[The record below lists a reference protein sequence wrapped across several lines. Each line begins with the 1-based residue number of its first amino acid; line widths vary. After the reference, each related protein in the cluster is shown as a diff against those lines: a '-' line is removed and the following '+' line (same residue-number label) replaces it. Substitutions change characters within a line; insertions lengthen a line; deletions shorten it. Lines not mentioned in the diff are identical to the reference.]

1 VRFIHQDF
9 TDPLPL
15 REGSFD
21 LLPALYAP
29 GVARAMAR
37 YLCVG
42 GLLATD
48 NHGGDAV
55 DTMREE
61 NRVRVDSGGTGRKAA
76 DLVFEAPDIPPVE
89 TGSPPNRSGAPG
101 YDAFERVRDHAGR

>member
-1 VRFIHQDF
+1 MDCPRPAGARSRNRNRIALDFAARGFIVTGLDIGPELLEVERRIAAKVIADRSHHGKAPHVRFIHQDF

-21 LLPALYAP
+21 LLPALCAP

-48 NHGGDAV
+48 
-55 DTMREE
+55 R
-61 NRVRVDSGGTGRKAA
+61 RGR
-76 DLVFEAPDIPPVE
+76 
-89 TGSPPNRSGAPG
+89 R
-101 YDAFERVRDHAGR
+101 